1 VPDVS
6 DDATPSRPNGE
17 PAPARRWREDL
28 RLLKQRDL
36 ALVVTSRLVSDIGT
50 GMAPIAL
57 AFGVLTLPGG
67 DASSLGLVLLCAA
80 VPRLIFFL
88 VGGVL
93 ADRLDR
99 ARLMVAAEWLA
110 ATAQLAAATLFV
122 TGHASVPALAALAA
136 VNGVAVALFYPSL
149 TGLVPQVAEDRDL
162 QSANALIRLS
172 SHLAS
177 ILGTVLGGALVASVG
192 PGWAL
197 AVDALTYAVSAVLLA
212 FVRAR
217 SHVRTDER
225 SSVLSDLVG
234 GWREFSSRRW
244 VWLIVLLFS
253 LSNMGFTAAVAVLGP
268 VRSLESYGGARG
280 WALVLAAF
288 SAGTVAGVLVAMR
301 VRPSRPLFVAM
312 VAQLVV
318 VLPIVAI
325 APPLPLAVVAGCAFV
340 SGVAVDVFEV
350 LWQTALQRNIPRD
363 ALSRVASYD
372 WLGSMALTPV
382 ALAGA
387 GALAATVGLT
397 AAIWVCA
404 ALGALSTLGLLDP
417 QIRGLRAGRPV
428 DAPPPHPA

>member
-1 VPDVS
+1 MS
-6 DDATPSRPNGE
+6 DDASPARPDAE
-17 PAPARRWREDL
+17 PAPGRRWREDL
-28 RLLKQRDL
+28 RLLRQRDL
-36 ALVVTSRLVSDIGT
+36 GLVVVSRLVSDIGT

-67 DASSLGLVLLCAA
+67 DASALGLVLLCAA
-80 VPRLIFFL
+80 IPRLLFFV

-110 ATAQLAAATLFV
+110 AAAQLTAATLFV
-122 TGHASVPALAALAA
+122 TGHVSVPALAALAA

-149 TGLVPQVAEDRDL
+149 TGLVPQVADDRDL

-197 AVDALTYAVSAVLLA
+197 AVDALTYAVSAVLLTL
-212 FVRAR
+212 VGAR
-217 SHVRTDER
+217 SGMRSGGS

-301 VRPSRPLFVAM
+301 VRPFRPLFVAM
-312 VAQLVV
+312 LAQLVV
-318 VLPIVAI
+318 VLPIAAI
-325 APPLPLAVVAGCAFV
+325 AVPLPLAVVAGCAFV

-350 LWQTALQRNIPRD
+350 LWQTALQQHVPRD

-387 GALAATVGLT
+387 GALAAAIGLS
-397 AAIWVCA
+397 ASIWVCA
-404 ALGALSTLGLLDP
+404 ALGALSSLGLLDP
-417 QIRGLRAGRPV
+417 QVRDLRAGRPV
-428 DAPPPHPA
+428 GGMPQPAA